1 MTRARRYGGRSR
13 LQATEPKRCAP
24 CLKVRKGRNAM
35 ALSDDQIRSLVRALS
50 ITREHEIDCSECLD
64 MVAEFAERELAGRPI
79 PDALETVQHPLTP
92 RGEGL
97 EEYEA
102 RFTALER
109 MQEQKENEDRP
120 D

>member
-1 MTRARRYGGRSR
+1 
-13 LQATEPKRCAP
+13 
-24 CLKVRKGRNAM
+24 M

-79 PDALETVQHPLTP
+79 PDALETVRHHLT
-92 RGEGL
+92 RCGECL

-102 RFTALER
+102 LFTALKR
-109 MQEQKENEDRP
+109 MQEKKENEDRP